1 MLSKTVINQ
10 VALAFPFGLSKWS
23 FSFTYYGS
31 QRIIDALIA
40 YTLVW
45 SWTAA
50 TPDLWV
56 LLKTGWTLGPLALL
70 FELPTFF
77 IPCTGLLS
85 GPDTFL
91 KISRRNIKWSI
102 VQMIIECNK
111 NNNILTHIQSIN
123 IPSSEKQK
131 QIENVGDFCGNYTLS
146 TQTTLEQNRSL
157 FPLLV
162 MLVLPIY
169 FKVNFQ

>member
-1 MLSKTVINQ
+1 MLSNTEINQ
-10 VALAFPFGLSKWS
+10 VALAFPFGLSKWN

-70 FELPTFF
+70 SELPTFW

-91 KISRRNIKWSI
+91 RISWRKIKWSI
-102 VQMIIECNK
+102 LQMLIKRNK

-123 IPSSEKQK
+123 MLRSEKQK
-131 QIENVGDFCGNYTLS
+131 QIENVGDFSGNYTLS
-146 TQTTLEQNRSL
+146 TQTTFE
-157 FPLLV
+157 
-162 MLVLPIY
+162 
-169 FKVNFQ
+169 